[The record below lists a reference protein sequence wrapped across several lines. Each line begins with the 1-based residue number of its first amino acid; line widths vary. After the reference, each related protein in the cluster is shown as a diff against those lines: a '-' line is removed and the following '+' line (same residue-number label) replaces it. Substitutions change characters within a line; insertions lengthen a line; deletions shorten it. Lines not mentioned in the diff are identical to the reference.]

1 MKKPGRLLGQ
11 RILIGAKGGQR
22 VLTKPV
28 ELDLCRFMGDSPT
41 KGRQVSR
48 VFRKSNLYYGNHR
61 AGDVIVLGFGSRRD
75 LTLPAPAGAVVGIVI
90 PLATLGL
97 IGIHQNPIT
106 LAHIAIKIL
115 HAQLFAARSP
125 V

>member
-28 ELDLCRFMGDSPT
+28 ELDLCRFRGDSPT

-48 VFRKSNLYYGNHR
+48 MVRKSSLYHGSHR

-75 LTLPAPAGAVVGIVI
+75 LTLLAPAGAVVGIVI

-97 IGIHQNPIT
+97 IGIHQNPVT
-106 LAHIAIKIL
+106 LAHIAIEIL
-115 HAQLFAARSP
+115 HAQLFAPRSP